1 MQKDV
6 SWFFVAQAVPE
17 IYEINEM
24 LKSRGMCFFVIH
36 CRFVIFTRSISIN
49 IFPEKTD
56 FDEWKVDKLQS
67 KCRNLDGRGLITKA
81 EQCNR
86 HTMQQI

>member
-1 MQKDV
+1 MQKDKGRFCV
-6 SWFFVAQAVPE
+6 DQAVPE
-17 IYEINEM
+17 IYEKNEM

-56 FDEWKVDKLQS
+56 FDE
-67 KCRNLDGRGLITKA
+67 
-81 EQCNR
+81 
-86 HTMQQI
+86 